1 MMPVLTH
8 FDHLIEDHTD
18 SQSRRL
24 AILNR
29 ARREEIDAMIFSAPP
44 RHTVT
49 RTGSSA
55 RKHRSSLG
63 RVVNRMRDGIG
74 DTLISAGNRIQ
85 SRA

>member
-1 MMPVLTH
+1 MMPILTQP
-8 FDHLIEDHTD
+8 DHLLEHRAD

-29 ARREEIDAMIFSAPP
+29 ARREEIDAIIFATPP

-55 RKHRSSLG
+55 RKRESLLD
-63 RVVNRMRDGIG
+63 RMRDGIG
-74 DTLISAGNRIQ
+74 ETLISAGNRIQ